1 MNKVK
6 IITDACASLSQEQL
20 KKLDVDYLQMGLI
33 LGDEDVYD
41 SFEYPEK
48 DPVKFYEKLEKIK
61 KCSTSCVN
69 TQHFVEMFE
78 KYVKEGYDVFYVGL
92 SGGLSCT
99 YTNAMSASEELN
111 KLYGERVFVADSLTG
126 SYGIAIM
133 VEHAVKMRDEGKS
146 AKEIFEAIDKNK
158 MDIFSVFMPGDLQFL
173 MRCGRINA
181 IVASVGT
188 VLKLV
193 PVIVPDERGKLKTI
207 NKCLGHKK
215 AMKTIQNFVTD
226 HYDPEVEETIY
237 IGHTGQEEM
246 AKELATYIE
255 QTAPKKKV
263 TIGYID
269 YTMGCCCGPSTLAVF
284 GLNKKK

>member
-1 MNKVK
+1 MNKLK
-6 IITDACASLSQEQL
+6 IITDACASLSQEEL
-20 KKLDVDYLQMGLI
+20 KKLDVDYVEMGI
-33 LGDEDVYD
+33 VIGDEAYN
-41 SFEYPEK
+41 SFDYPEK
-48 DPVKFYEKLEKIK
+48 NPTEFYKMLERTK

-69 TQHFVEMFE
+69 TQMFSEIFE
-78 KYVKEGYDVFYVGL
+78 KYVKDGYDVFYVGL

-99 YTNAMSASEELN
+99 YTNAMSAAEELN
-111 KLYGERVFVADSLTG
+111 KTYGEHIYVADSLTG

-133 VEHAVKMRDEGKS
+133 VETAVKMRDEGKS
-146 AKEIFEAIDKNK
+146 AKEIFELINKNNID
-158 MDIFSVFMPGDLQFL
+158 IYSVFMPGDLQFL

-215 AMKTIQNFVTD
+215 AMKTIQSFVDSHTD
-226 HYDPEVEETIY
+226 YSVAETIY

-246 AKELATYIE
+246 AEELKKYIE
-255 QTAPKKKV
+255 EKSPSKKV
-263 TIGYID
+263 KIGFID
-269 YTMGCCCGPSTLAVF
+269 YTMGCCCGPNTLAVF
-284 GLNKKK
+284 GLNKK

>member
-6 IITDACASLSQEQL
+6 IITDVCASLSQEEL
-20 KKLDVDYLQMGLI
+20 KKMDVDFVQMGI
-33 LGDEDVYD
+33 VIGDDAYD
-41 SFEYPEK
+41 AFDYPEK
-48 DPVKFYEKLEKIK
+48 NPTEFYKMLERTK

-69 TQHFVEMFE
+69 TQIFLEIFE
-78 KYVKEGYDVFYVGL
+78 KYIKEGYDVFYVGL

-99 YTNAMSASEELN
+99 YTNALSAGEQLN
-111 KLYGERVFVADSLTG
+111 KQYGERVFVADSLTG
-126 SYGIAIM
+126 SYGIALM
-133 VEHAVKMRDEGKS
+133 VEHAVKLRDEGKS
-146 AKEIFEAIDKNK
+146 AEEIFKAIDKNA
-158 MDIFSVFMPGDLQFL
+158 MNIFSVFMPGDLQFL

-215 AMKTIQNFVTD
+215 AMKTIQTFVD
-226 HYDPEVEETIY
+226 EHDDFSVQETIY

-246 AKELATYIE
+246 AKELANYIN
-255 QTAPKKKV
+255 QKAPNKNVKV
-263 TIGYID
+263 GFID
-269 YTMGCCCGPSTLAVF
+269 YTMGCCCGPNTLAVF
-284 GLNKKK
+284 ALNKKN

>member
-6 IITDACASLSQEQL
+6 IITDACASLSQEEL
-20 KKLDVDYLQMGLI
+20 KKLDVDYLEMGI
-33 LGDEDVYD
+33 VIGDEAYN
-41 SFEYPEK
+41 SFSYPEK
-48 DPVKFYEKLEKIK
+48 NPIEFYKMLERTK

-69 TQHFVEMFE
+69 TQMFTEMFE

-99 YTNAMSASEELN
+99 YTNALSAAEELN
-111 KLYGERVFVADSLTG
+111 KIYGKHIWVADSLTG

-133 VEHAVKMRDEGKS
+133 VEEAVKMRDEGKS
-146 AKEIFEAIDKNK
+146 AKEIFEVINKNN
-158 MDIFSVFMPGDLQFL
+158 INIYSVFMPGDLQFL
-173 MRCGRINA
+173 MHCGRINA

-215 AMKTIQNFVTD
+215 AMKTIQTFVDEHTD
-226 HYDPEVEETIY
+226 YSVTETIY

-246 AKELATYIE
+246 ANELSKYIQE
-255 QTAPKKKV
+255 KSPNKKV
-263 TIGYID
+263 KIGFID
-269 YTMGCCCGPSTLAVF
+269 YTMGCCCGPNTLAVF
-284 GLNKKK
+284 GLNKK

>member
-1 MNKVK
+1 MKKVK
-6 IITDACASLSQEQL
+6 IITDACASLSIEEL
-20 KKLDVDYLQMGLI
+20 KNLDVDYVQMGI
-33 LGDEDVYD
+33 VIGDEAYD
-41 SFEYPEK
+41 SFDYPEK
-48 DPVKFYEKLEKIK
+48 NPTEFYKMLERTK

-69 TQHFVEMFE
+69 TQNFLEIFE
-78 KYVKEGYDVFYVGL
+78 KYLKEGFDVFYVGL

-99 YTNAMSASEELN
+99 YHNALSVAEELN
-111 KLYGERVFVADSLTG
+111 KTYGERVFVADSLTG

-146 AKEIFEAIDKNK
+146 AKEIFEAINKNALNV
-158 MDIFSVFMPGDLQFL
+158 FSVFMPGDLQFL

-193 PVIVPDERGKLKTI
+193 PVIVPDDKGKLKTV
-207 NKCLGHKK
+207 NKCLGHRK
-215 AMKTIQNFVTD
+215 AMKTIQAFVEEHD
-226 HYDPEVEETIY
+226 NLELEETIY

-246 AKELATYIE
+246 ANELASYINE
-255 QTAPKKKV
+255 KYPNKKV
-263 TIGYID
+263 KIGYID

-284 GLNKKK
+284 GISK

>member
-6 IITDACASLSQEQL
+6 IITDACASLTQEEL
-20 KKLDVDYLQMGLI
+20 KRLDVDYVQMGI
-33 LGDEDVYD
+33 VIGDEVYD
-41 SFEYPEK
+41 SFDYPEK
-48 DPVKFYEKLEKIK
+48 NPDEFYKMLERTK

-69 TQHFVEMFE
+69 TQIFTEIFE
-78 KYVKEGYDVFYVGL
+78 KYVKEDYDVFYVGL

-99 YTNAMSASEELN
+99 CTNAQSAAEEIN
-111 KLYGERVFVADSLTG
+111 KIYGKHVWVADSLTG

-133 VEHAVKMRDEGKS
+133 VENAVKMRDEGKS
-146 AKEIFEAIDKNK
+146 AKEIFETIDKNK

-207 NKCLGHKK
+207 NKCIGPKK
-215 AMKTIQNFVTD
+215 AMRTIQSFVD
-226 HYDPEVEETIY
+226 EHCDFSVKETIY

-246 AKELATYIE
+246 AKELANYIKE
-255 QTAPKKKV
+255 KSPDKDVK
-263 TIGYID
+263 IGYID
-269 YTMGCCCGPSTLAVF
+269 YTMGCCCGPNTLAVF
-284 GLNKKK
+284 GLNKK

>member
-6 IITDACASLSQEQL
+6 IITDACASLSIEEL
-20 KKLDVDYLQMGLI
+20 KNLDVDYVQMGI
-33 LGDEDVYD
+33 VIGDEAYD
-41 SFEYPEK
+41 SFDYPEK
-48 DPVKFYEKLEKIK
+48 NPTEFYKMLERTK

-69 TQHFVEMFE
+69 TQNFLEIFE
-78 KYVKEGYDVFYVGL
+78 KYLKEGFDVFYVGL

-99 YTNAMSASEELN
+99 YHNALSVAEELN
-111 KLYGERVFVADSLTG
+111 KTYGERVFVADSLTG

-146 AKEIFEAIDKNK
+146 AKEIFEAINKNALNV
-158 MDIFSVFMPGDLQFL
+158 FSVFMPGDLQFL

-193 PVIVPDERGKLKTI
+193 PVIVPDDKGKLKTV
-207 NKCLGHKK
+207 NKCLGHRK
-215 AMKTIQNFVTD
+215 AMKTIQAFVEEHD
-226 HYDPEVEETIY
+226 NLELEETIY

-246 AKELATYIE
+246 ANELASYINE
-255 QTAPKKKV
+255 KYPNKKV
-263 TIGYID
+263 KIGYID

-284 GLNKKK
+284 GISK

>member
-6 IITDACASLSQEQL
+6 VITDACASLSIEEL
-20 KKLDVDYLQMGLI
+20 KNLDVDYVQMGI
-33 LGDEDVYD
+33 VIGDEAYD
-41 SFEYPEK
+41 SFDYPEK
-48 DPVKFYEKLEKIK
+48 NPTEFYKMLERTK

-69 TQHFVEMFE
+69 TQNFLEIFE
-78 KYVKEGYDVFYVGL
+78 KYLKEGFDVFYVGL

-99 YTNAMSASEELN
+99 YHNALSVAEELN
-111 KLYGERVFVADSLTG
+111 KTYGERVFVADSLTG

-146 AKEIFEAIDKNK
+146 AKEIFEAINKNALNV
-158 MDIFSVFMPGDLQFL
+158 FSVFMPGDLQFL

-193 PVIVPDERGKLKTI
+193 PVIVPDDKGKLKTV
-207 NKCLGHKK
+207 NKCLGHRK
-215 AMKTIQNFVTD
+215 AMKTIQAFVEEHD
-226 HYDPEVEETIY
+226 NLELEETIY

-246 AKELATYIE
+246 ANELASYINE
-255 QTAPKKKV
+255 KYPNKKV
-263 TIGYID
+263 KIGYID

-284 GLNKKK
+284 GISK

>member
-6 IITDACASLSQEQL
+6 VITDACASLSIEEL
-20 KKLDVDYLQMGLI
+20 KNLDVDYVQMGI
-33 LGDEDVYD
+33 VIGDEVYD
-41 SFEYPEK
+41 SFDYPEK
-48 DPVKFYEKLEKIK
+48 NPTEFYKMLERTK

-69 TQHFVEMFE
+69 TQNFLEIFE
-78 KYVKEGYDVFYVGL
+78 KYLKEGFDVFYVGL

-99 YTNAMSASEELN
+99 YHNALSVAEELN
-111 KLYGERVFVADSLTG
+111 KTYGERVFVADSLTG

-146 AKEIFEAIDKNK
+146 AKEIFEAINKNALNV
-158 MDIFSVFMPGDLQFL
+158 FSVFMPGDLQFL

-193 PVIVPDERGKLKTI
+193 PVIVPDDKGKLKTV
-207 NKCLGHKK
+207 NKCLGHRK
-215 AMKTIQNFVTD
+215 AMKTIQAFVEEHD
-226 HYDPEVEETIY
+226 NLELEETIY

-246 AKELATYIE
+246 ANELASYINE
-255 QTAPKKKV
+255 KYPNKKV
-263 TIGYID
+263 KIGYID

-284 GLNKKK
+284 GISK

>member
-6 IITDACASLSQEQL
+6 IITDACASLSIEEL
-20 KKLDVDYLQMGLI
+20 KNLDVDYVQMGI
-33 LGDEDVYD
+33 VIGDEAYD
-41 SFEYPEK
+41 SFDYPEK
-48 DPVKFYEKLEKIK
+48 NPTEFYKMLERTK

-69 TQHFVEMFE
+69 TQNFLEIFE
-78 KYVKEGYDVFYVGL
+78 KYLKEGFDVFYVGL

-99 YTNAMSASEELN
+99 YHNALSVAEELN
-111 KLYGERVFVADSLTG
+111 KTYGERVFVADSLTG

-146 AKEIFEAIDKNK
+146 AKEIFEAINKNALNV
-158 MDIFSVFMPGDLQFL
+158 FSVFMPGDLQFL

-193 PVIVPDERGKLKTI
+193 PVIVPDDKGKLKTV
-207 NKCLGHKK
+207 NKCLGHRK
-215 AMKTIQNFVTD
+215 AMKTIQAFVEEHD
-226 HYDPEVEETIY
+226 NLELEETIY

-246 AKELATYIE
+246 ANELASYIDE
-255 QTAPKKKV
+255 KYPNKKV
-263 TIGYID
+263 KIGYID

-284 GLNKKK
+284 GISK